1 MQAHYTSAPKKD
13 AFLHALGAS
22 VRARRSALGLTLRA
36 LGEKAGV
43 SERFL
48 VQLEGGSGNIS
59 VARLLDV
66 AEALGTS
73 PASLLSQ
80 AEGAPEPLAR
90 SVALVGLR
98 GAGKSELGTRVAERL
113 GVPFV
118 EVDAIVVKESGMSLA
133 TMFEMHGEAYFRRAE
148 LAALERLMSQAP
160 CVIATSGS
168 IVTHAQTWTM
178 LRARALTVWLRATA
192 EDHWDRVVAQGDG
205 RPMKGRPEAMSELR
219 ALLKERK
226 PLYAQAEHAIDTSS
240 ITLTNAVEEIAR
252 AARGKSRHEKTK
264 GSKR

>member
-1 MQAHYTSAPKKD
+1 MHDTSPSKREA
-13 AFLHALGAS
+13 LLSALGAS
-22 VRARRSALGLTLRA
+22 VRARRNALGLTLKA
-36 LGEKAGV
+36 LGEKAHV

-73 PASLLSQ
+73 PATLLSQ
-80 AEGAPEPLAR
+80 ALHAPEPLQR

-98 GAGKSELGTRVAERL
+98 GAGKSELGARVASHL

-118 EVDAIVVKESGMSLA
+118 ELDAIVVRESGMSLA

-148 LAALERLMSQAP
+148 LAALERLLGQAP

-168 IVTHAQTWTM
+168 IVTHPETWSM
-178 LRARALTVWLRATA
+178 LRARSLTVWLRATA

-219 ALLKERK
+219 ALLKERR
-226 PLYAQAEHAIDTSS
+226 PLYAQAEHTIDTSS

-252 AARGKSRHEKTK
+252 AARGKPRHEKTR
-264 GSKR
+264 SKR

>member
-1 MQAHYTSAPKKD
+1 MQAHYTSGFKKD
-13 AFLHALGAS
+13 AFLQALGAS
-22 VRARRSALGLTLRA
+22 VRSRRNALGLTLRT
-36 LGEKAGV
+36 LGLKAGV

-80 AEGAPEPLAR
+80 AEAAPEPLAR

-98 GAGKSELGTRVAERL
+98 GAGKSEIGTRVASLL

-118 EVDAIVVKESGMSLA
+118 ELDAMVVKESGMSLA

-148 LAALERLMSQAP
+148 LAALERLMGQAP

-168 IVTHAQTWTM
+168 IVTHAGTWSM
-178 LRARALTVWLRATA
+178 LRERALTVWLRATA
-192 EDHWDRVVAQGDG
+192 EDHWGRVVAQGDG

-219 ALLKERK
+219 ALLKKRK
-226 PLYAQAEHAIDTSS
+226 PLYAQAERAVDTSS
-240 ITLTNAVEEIAR
+240 ITLTNAVEEVAR
-252 AARGKSRHEKTK
+252 AARGKRAGANEKRSR
-264 GSKR
+264 R